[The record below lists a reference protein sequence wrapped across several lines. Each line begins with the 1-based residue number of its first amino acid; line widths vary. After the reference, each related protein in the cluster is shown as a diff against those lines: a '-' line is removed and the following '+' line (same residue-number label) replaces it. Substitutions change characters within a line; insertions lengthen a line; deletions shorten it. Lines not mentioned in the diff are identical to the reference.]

1 MAVVP
6 SSSSNLLQ
14 GEVCLVVQRRLLLVA
29 CLASSNRLLGEAC
42 SALHLPLV
50 VVAFSVRPHAR
61 ALPNPAFPTRTPGVP
76 VPCRAFLVIGGG
88 RFALF

>member
-1 MAVVP
+1 VEQPQGVVEVSLAVVGL
-6 SSSSNLLQ
+6 SNLPP
-14 GEVCLVVQRRLLLVA
+14 LVVSSVA
-29 CLASSNRLLGEAC
+29 
-42 SALHLPLV
+42 ALNLPLV

-76 VPCRAFLVIGGG
+76 VPCRAFLVVGGG

>member
-1 MAVVP
+1 MVGEGSLAVVP

-42 SALHLPLV
+42 SAGPRHQPPLTKGINYSQRYHSTKGMNSKLP
-50 VVAFSVRPHAR
+50 
-61 ALPNPAFPTRTPGVP
+61 
-76 VPCRAFLVIGGG
+76 
-88 RFALF
+88 